1 VSLLEL
7 RGLEPRRER
16 RAVLRSLSLTLDEG
30 ELAALVGP
38 AGAGKTTALR
48 AVCGAVPTH
57 GSVLVDGERIVPHT
71 PERLAREGVVHVPDD
86 RGTLGSLTVLDNLR
100 VGAWV
105 RRGTSARDLARVF
118 ERFPELYELRARRAR
133 TLADA
138 EQELLALGRA
148 LMAHARVL
156 LVDEPS
162 AGALAVLRALL
173 ADGAAALV
181 ACERAPEGARVFE
194 LARP

>member
-7 RGLEPRRER
+7 RGLGARS
-16 RAVLRSLSLTLDEG
+16 LQQSLSLALDEG
-30 ELAALVGP
+30 ELVALVGL
-38 AGAGKTTALR
+38 AGSGKTAALQ

-57 GSVLVDGERIVPHT
+57 GSVLVDGDRVVPHT

-86 RGTLGSLTVLDNLR
+86 RGTLGSLSVLDNLR

-118 ERFPELYELRARRAR
+118 ERFPELYELRSRRAR
-133 TLADA
+133 TLADS

-148 LMAHARVL
+148 QMAHVRVL

-162 AGALAVLRALL
+162 AGGLAKLRALV
-173 ADGAAALV
+173 ADGVAALV
-181 ACERAPEGARVFE
+181 TCERAPVGARVFE
-194 LARP
+194 LAGP